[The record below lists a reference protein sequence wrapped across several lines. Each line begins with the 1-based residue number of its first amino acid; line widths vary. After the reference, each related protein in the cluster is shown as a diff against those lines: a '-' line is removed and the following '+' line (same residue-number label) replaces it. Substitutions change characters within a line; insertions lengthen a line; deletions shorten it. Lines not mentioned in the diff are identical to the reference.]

1 MKFIWV
7 WIIAGSL
14 VLSACSFPLASPPT
28 PTPTPTP
35 TPLPYTQVGW
45 WRDAVFYEVFVRS
58 FYDSNGDGIGD
69 LRGLIEKLDYLNDG
83 NPNTTTDLGVTA
95 LWLMPIMESP
105 SYHGYDVVD
114 YYTVEKDYGTNEDFK
129 ALVEAAHARGI
140 AVIIDLV
147 LNHTSNVHPWFI
159 DAQLD
164 PASPY
169 RDWYIWRDEPPKA
182 KQGPFGGNAWY
193 EAGGRWYYAAFW
205 SGMPDL
211 NYANP
216 QVTEEMYRVADYWL
230 KEMNVDGFRL
240 DAVRYILE
248 ETPGTPQAKLASTPE
263 TIAWLADF
271 RQHVQQTKPTAFIVG
286 EIWSDTME
294 VARYVKAGAV
304 DTGFEF
310 ALAGD
315 LLQSVRE
322 GAGFYV
328 KQAID
333 TVQRHYPDARYSPFL
348 TNHDQPRVMHEFK
361 GDFNR
366 ARLAA
371 VFYLTL
377 PGTPFV
383 YYGEEIGMSGTKPDE
398 RIRTPM
404 QWSAEANAGFTTG
417 RPWISINEDYKTV
430 NVAAQDADAG
440 SLLNT
445 YRRVIHL
452 RNAYSALRT
461 GRLVMLESSAGP
473 VIAYLRDDE
482 AAQFLIVLNLAPK
495 AQQNVTVKMPAGV
508 LTEGPYRLEPVLETV
523 PELSLNVTAEGGTLS
538 YAELPAQSYAIYKVM
553 TVQAIK

>member
-1 MKFIWV
+1 MRHFGLGFLLL
-7 WIIAGSL
+7 ALL
-14 VLSACSFPLASPPT
+14 VGCTVPPLASPT

-35 TPLPYTQVGW
+35 TPPSYTQTGW

-58 FYDSNGDGIGD
+58 FYDSNGDGNGD

-83 NPNTTTDLGVTA
+83 DPATTTDLGVTA

-147 LNHTSNVHPWFI
+147 LNHTSNVHPWFL

-169 RDWYIWRDEPPKA
+169 RDWYIWRDEPPVDRG
-182 KQGPFGGNAWY
+182 GPFGGNAWY
-193 EAGGRWYYAAFW
+193 EANGRWYYAAFW

-216 QVTEEMYRVADYWL
+216 DVTAEMYRVADYWL
-230 KEMNVDGFRL
+230 TEMGVDGFRL

-248 ETPGTPQAKLASTPE
+248 DDLGNPKAQLASTPE
-263 TIAWLADF
+263 TIAWLSAF

-294 VARYVKAGAV
+294 IARYTKAEAV

-310 ALAGD
+310 NLAGSI
-315 LLQSVRE
+315 LQSVDD
-322 GAGFYV
+322 GAGFYFR
-328 KQAID
+328 QTLDA
-333 TVQRHYPDARYSPFL
+333 VQRHYPEGRYSPFL
-348 TNHDQPRVMHEFK
+348 TNHDQPRVMNELG
-361 GDFNR
+361 GDFNK

-371 VFYLTL
+371 ALYLTL

-398 RIRTPM
+398 HIRTPM
-404 QWSAEANAGFTTG
+404 QWSAEENAGFTTG
-417 RPWISINEDYKTV
+417 RPWIAVNPDYKTV
-430 NVAAQDADAG
+430 NVAVKSADAG
-440 SLLNT
+440 SLLST
-445 YRRVIHL
+445 YRRLIHL
-452 RNAYSALRT
+452 RNANSALRT

-473 VIAYLRDDE
+473 VLAYLRLDD
-482 AAQFLIVLNLAPK
+482 AARFLVVGNVAAK
-495 AQQNVTVKMPAGV
+495 AQQQVALTIPASVLPAGMYS
-508 LTEGPYRLEPVLETV
+508 LQSALDAA
-523 PELSLNVTAEGGTLS
+523 PELPFKVEAEGGVLS
-538 YAELPAQSYAIYKVM
+538 FDELPAQTYAIYKLIPVEG
-553 TVQAIK
+553 VK